1 LSEKSATWTWTFDR
15 PPAAIWPLMADTA
28 RFNEA
33 AKIPKHTITEVLQ
46 PDGRVKFF
54 GRVKMGPFD
63 IRWREKPV
71 NWVAEQWFEHCRYFE
86 SGPLKSLCAQFEL
99 EPRGEGAVGRYH
111 LTAEPAN
118 LIGRFILAT
127 GFFRGTAQTFARLAL
142 EANAFARGEAAVPFA
157 VETPQP
163 KPEVAA
169 RVVRMVR
176 EIEETPNGHGL
187 AQRLAD
193 LVVSGA
199 EIDLMQIRPLKLARD
214 WDRPAIEVIE
224 LCLQAVRAGLL
235 ELRWNLLCPRCRGAK
250 AWSGGLDRLPDGAHC
265 NSCNIDYG
273 RDFSKNVEAS
283 FRPAEAIRVLT
294 GGEFCL
300 WGPVTTPHIKLQIAL
315 DPGEVRELT
324 ARLSFGPY
332 RLRTLEVGPEC
343 DIEAGIEGFPTVILE
358 DDAVKPGAPAE
369 RGMVRLE
376 NRGTRPLTAIVE
388 SRAWVADALT
398 ADRMTALQA
407 FRDLFSEDVLRPG
420 DEVSIG
426 RVTLL
431 FSDLRGSTAL
441 YQKIGDAT
449 AYHLVRDHFA
459 FMAQTIR
466 DHAGAI
472 VKTIGDAV
480 MAAFAR
486 PEDGLAAAVAI
497 QRQVA
502 AFNRGHP
509 VGAQDEQGGEA
520 VAIKLGLHQG
530 PCIVVTLNDRLDYFG
545 STVNLAARLQGQ
557 SQGGDIVLSR
567 EIAED
572 PAVAPMLDR
581 LAGEGVP
588 AQQDQAALKGF
599 AAPLAFR
606 RLAFPPERPGE

>member
-1 LSEKSATWTWTFDR
+1 VGEKSASWTWIFDR
-15 PPAAIWPLMADTA
+15 PPADIWPLLADTA
-28 RFNEA
+28 RVNEA
-33 AKIPKHTITEVLQ
+33 ANIPKHAITEIPQ
-46 PDGRVKFF
+46 PDGSVQFF

-63 IRWREKPV
+63 LKWREKPV
-71 NWVAEQWFEHCRYFE
+71 NWVSEQWFEHCRYFE
-86 SGPLKSLCAQFEL
+86 SGPLKSLCAHFSL
-99 EPRGEGAVGRYH
+99 EPNGEGALGHYRI
-111 LTAEPAN
+111 TAEPAN
-118 LIGRFILAT
+118 LIGRMILAT
-127 GFFRGTAQTFARLAL
+127 GFFPSSAKTFGRLAH
-142 EANAFARGEAAVPFA
+142 EANEFAKGDSAALFNFDAPKA
-157 VETPQP
+157 
-163 KPEVAA
+163 KPEVLA
-169 RVVRMVR
+169 RVARLVK
-176 EIEETPNGHGL
+176 EIEASPNGHGL

-193 LVVSGA
+193 LVLNAQEV
-199 EIDLMQIRPLKLARD
+199 DLWHIRPLKLAYE
-214 WDRPAIEVIE
+214 WNRPAVQVIE

-235 ELRWNLLCPRCRGAK
+235 ELRWDLLCPRCRVAK

-265 NSCNIDYG
+265 GSCNIDYG

-283 FRPAEAIRVLT
+283 FRPAEAIRPMET
-294 GGEFCL
+294 GEYCL
-300 WGPVTTPHIKLQIAL
+300 MGPISTPHIKLQVAL
-315 DPGEVRELT
+315 DPGESRDIK
-324 ARLSFGPY
+324 AQLSFGPY
-332 RLRTLEVGPEC
+332 RLRTLEAGPEC
-343 DIEAGIEGFPTVILE
+343 DIEAGIDGFPAVILE
-358 DDAVKPGAPAE
+358 GDDVKAGAPAA
-369 RGMVRLE
+369 RGTIRLE
-376 NRGTRPLTAIVE
+376 NRSTRPLTAIVE

-398 ADRMTALQA
+398 ADRVTSLQA

-459 FMAQTIR
+459 FMARTIR
-466 DHAGAI
+466 DHQGAI

-486 PEDGLAAAVAI
+486 PEDGLAAAVKI

-502 AFNRGHP
+502 AFNHDHP
-509 VGAQDEQGGEA
+509 VGDGADA

-557 SQGGDIVLSR
+557 SQGGDIVLSQ

-572 PAVAPMLDR
+572 PAVAPL
-581 LAGEGVP
+581 LAGLAVEGMP
-588 AQQDQAALKGF
+588 ATLDQAALKGF
-599 AAPLAFR
+599 AEPLAFR
-606 RLAFPPERPGE
+606 RLIFPE